1 MPHTVPAFTCSHMR
15 PQPCTHHTM
24 PHTIHAFTYMFIH
37 AIPTHSVCFFLLG
50 ASVMPPLQALPA
62 RARCRGPAALGDVL
76 LKEAKKNGKSFLR
89 YATEG
94 RKSPIDRQKMTK
106 AKTLLKGMKKAM
118 DTMSFKKSDFL
129 EQVEKVWEACHESW
143 GLKKQHKNKWCN
155 DMYARVYTL
164 AVHAN
169 VIQNRPNSTNWY
181 EQLFDDT
188 DTIEVNS
195 SPEAKNKKKKKAD
208 KSEESDAE
216 PHPKNKKRKRK
227 ADKSEESEESD
238 AEPEPKRKKR
248 KPKGNKAES
257 LWDQRRWDSYGSE
270 HEGEEN
276 EDDKKNVAS
285 KL

>member
-1 MPHTVPAFTCSHMR
+1 
-15 PQPCTHHTM
+15 
-24 PHTIHAFTYMFIH
+24 MF
-37 AIPTHSVCFFLLG
+37 
-50 ASVMPPLQALPA
+50 
-62 RARCRGPAALGDVL
+62 
-76 LKEAKKNGKSFLR
+76 
-89 YATEG
+89 
-94 RKSPIDRQKMTK
+94 
-106 AKTLLKGMKKAM
+106 
-118 DTMSFKKSDFL
+118 
-129 EQVEKVWEACHESW
+129 
-143 GLKKQHKNKWCN
+143 
-155 DMYARVYTL
+155 ARVYTL

-169 VIQNRPNSTNWY
+169 VIQNRPNSMNWY

-216 PHPKNKKRKRK
+216 PHPEKKKRKRK
-227 ADKSEESEESD
+227 ADESEESD

-270 HEGEEN
+270 HEGEGN